1 MKRVWLVSSYPG
13 HSLDKLDH
21 DVVSDLRGGIGQV
34 GGIGVF
40 LVGDRSQIEGKIA
53 TSFGDREIW
62 YGVGNATAEE

>member
-13 HSLDKLDH
+13 HLLDKLDH

-40 LVGDRSQIEGKIA
+40 LVGDRSEIDGKIA
-53 TSFGDREIW
+53 TSFGGLGDVVW
-62 YGVGNATAEE
+62 GGKCYG